1 MVYNEVSLQA
11 EVDQL
16 RLQIAQTKGREE
28 VISAEITM
36 IRSQAQAREYQL
48 QQELLELPS
57 RVANIQARLDKAL
70 LALQEYKDAQAK
82 QTESP

>member
-11 EVDQL
+11 EIDQL
-16 RLQIAQTKGREE
+16 RLQLAQTKGREE

-36 IRSQAQAREYQL
+36 IRSQVQAREYQL
-48 QQELLELPS
+48 QQELLELPF
-57 RVANIQARLDKAL
+57 RVENIQARLDKAQ

-82 QTESP
+82 QAESS